1 MSGMNGGVVKAFG
14 VLGAFC
20 DRYAAWILVGW
31 LAAAAAL
38 FAVAPSLS
46 EVGSQDTADFLP
58 ASAPSQRADRVIAE
72 QFPDDP
78 TRDAAVIVMEREGGL
93 TREDRRFIARFGQY
107 LDSPETD
114 GVVGRVQST
123 FSDPDLAPFLQSPD
137 GEAELIVASLEFA
150 PFSTSANDAVGDLR
164 ELLRTRSPKGL
175 STHVTGI
182 GGLAADQADALV
194 ESFDRTAMVTIIL
207 VLLILV
213 LVYRS
218 AVAPFVALV
227 TIGLAFV
234 VAQGVIGYLA
244 QAGFK
249 VSTMVGTFMIVMA
262 FGAGTDYCLFI
273 VSRYREELG
282 AGEPVP
288 VTVRRAMTVIG
299 AVITASAATVIVG
312 FLSMLTAQF
321 GIYRTMGPAI
331 GIAVFVTLVASLTL
345 TPALLRLLGARVF
358 WPRTIDAVRAH
369 ATETSPR
376 WERIGA
382 LVRRRPL
389 VVLLTGV
396 LALAVPAVALNS
408 YAASFDLVNDLPPD
422 ADARE
427 GFAALERHFP
437 GGTVSPV
444 FVVVGAD
451 GPVLQDGRLEAVDE
465 LTDALGA
472 LPGIA
477 EVRSVTQPAGAPLTS
492 ENINT
497 FLGSTDLAGLGIDIT
512 DPSTRQLVADLD
524 SPDGLRLGG
533 DLLRSNPGLTARL
546 APLLG
551 ADHRS
556 TRLIV
561 ALDGNPYEND
571 ALDAFEAIDDTTHD
585 ALNDTVLSDATVSVG
600 GPTAFYADMRDI
612 GERDFKVLFV
622 VLLAAI
628 FLVLALL
635 LRSVIAPIYLLATV
649 VLSYAATMGIA
660 VIVFQ
665 GIVGEPG
672 ITFWLAPFLLVV
684 LVALGA
690 DYNIFIMSRVREEAD
705 AGHSVADA
713 TVRGLVLTGRIITS
727 AGLILAGTFAALMLA
742 PLPNLRQIG
751 FGVTVGILIDTF
763 LVRSLL
769 VPSATVLLDRWAFW
783 PTSPSPATEQ
793 PLDHD
798 EAADPVAGSDRVAVA
813 TATPEDRQH
822 SWT

>member
-1 MSGMNGGVVKAFG
+1 MSGSVVKAFG
-14 VLGAFC
+14 VLGGLC
-20 DRYAAWILVGW
+20 DRYAVWIVVGW
-31 LAAAAAL
+31 LAAAVVL
-38 FAVAPSLS
+38 FAVAPSLT

-58 ASAPSQRADRVIAE
+58 ADAPSQRADRVIAE
-72 QFPDDP
+72 LFPDDP
-78 TRDAAVIVMEREGGL
+78 TRDAAVIVIEREGGL
-93 TREDRRFIARFGQY
+93 TGEDRSFIARFGQY

-150 PFSTSANDAVGDLR
+150 PFSTSANDAVADLR
-164 ELLRTRSPKGL
+164 ELLETRSPEGL

-194 ESFDRTAMVTIIL
+194 ESFDRTAMVTIVL

-288 VTVRRAMTVIG
+288 VTVRRAMAVIG
-299 AVITASAATVIVG
+299 AVIAASAATVIVG

-358 WPRTIDAVRAH
+358 WPQTMDAVRAH

-389 VVLLTGV
+389 VVLLAGV
-396 LALAVPAVALNS
+396 VALAVPAVALRQ
-408 YAASFDLVNDLPPD
+408 YTASFDLVNDLPPG
-422 ADARE
+422 ADARQ

-444 FVVVGAD
+444 YVVVRAH
-451 GPVLQDGRLEAVDE
+451 GPILHDGRIEAVDE
-465 LTDALGA
+465 LTDALRT

-477 EVRSVTQPAGAPLTS
+477 EVRSVTQPAGEPLTT
-492 ENINT
+492 ENIET
-497 FLGSTDLAGLGIDIT
+497 FVDSADLGRFGIDPG
-512 DPSTRQLVADLD
+512 DPVTGRLLADLD
-524 SPDGLRLGG
+524 SPDGLRLSG
-533 DLLRSNPGLTARL
+533 DLLRSNPELTNRL

-551 ADHRS
+551 ADDRS

-571 ALDAFEAIDDTTHD
+571 ALDAFEGIDDATRRALD
-585 ALNDTVLSDATVSVG
+585 ATMLQNATVSVG

-622 VLLAAI
+622 VLLIAI
-628 FLVLALL
+628 FIVLALL
-635 LRSVIAPIYLLATV
+635 LRSLIAPIYLLATV

-665 GIVGEPG
+665 GILDDPG
-672 ITFWLAPFLLVV
+672 ITFWLAPFLFVV

-705 AGHSVADA
+705 AGHLVPDA

-751 FGVTVGILIDTF
+751 FGVTIGILIDTF

-769 VPSATVLLDRWAFW
+769 VPSATVLLGRWAFW
-783 PTSPSPATEQ
+783 PTSPGPPQEPRLSRDEPTE
-793 PLDHD
+793 
-798 EAADPVAGSDRVAVA
+798 PVAVEPRVPVA
-813 TATPEDRQH
+813 AATREDR
-822 SWT
+822 